1 MLTTPERDAL
11 RLLKDALQATSAST
25 FISSTNQIWISD
37 RLKTA
42 QALLAT
48 SISNEGSAALTHV
61 TRARDFVEAIEAPR
75 LRQSLMSAI
84 QALTTPM
91 AAPGL
96 GRGYAGE
103 EHGATLPDGLTPDG
117 AAPAPATTEAP
128 APATTEASAPKS
140 KRGVGV
146 LLIAAGI
153 VGAVMYARRG

>member
-48 SISNEGSAALTHV
+48 SISNEGSAALVHV
-61 TRARDFVEAIEAPR
+61 TRARNFVEAIEAPR
-75 LRQSLMSAI
+75 LRQSLQSAI

-91 AAPGL
+91 ATPGL

-103 EHGATLPDGLTPDG
+103 EHGAALPDGMTPEG
-117 AAPAPATTEAP
+117 APGPAPAPAATEAP
-128 APATTEASAPKS
+128 APKS

-146 LLIAAGI
+146 LLLAAGI